1 MVFHE
6 QNTKRFYGN
15 GGVLLRVAQVL
26 DGNARRV
33 QSRFQLRHHLRKERR
48 ECATGAK
55 KKDGERI
62 PYFQQNDVSYTS
74 FK

>member
-55 KKDGERI
+55 KNGERI
-62 PYFQQNDVSYTS
+62 PYFQSKWRELYQL
-74 FK
+74 

>member
-55 KKDGERI
+55 KKRWGEDTI
-62 PYFQQNDVSYTS
+62 LSA
-74 FK
+74 K